1 MKKIWISLVFPVMV
15 FGGEVTT
22 SNLLPQTFT
31 SGNGYSGDIDHNH
44 GTGTLATQHNDVV
57 THSGISLSNDAN
69 MSTLQIQDGFS
80 VEHKSNIWF
89 WNDYNQSATMSMVI
103 TDSSGSIHTSSR
115 TIDFNG
121 CGYNNCGSFQNYIDT
136 FIGTANTNTD
146 YNIVTSY
153 SVSVPGTSG
162 HYGADIR
169 QPSLKVTYQEVPI
182 TVLTATEIGV
192 TVKELDQVIEIFK
205 NIIPETFTE
214 IFIDDFVMDD
224 FIEVKIDEPMDLI
237 TIEEQFIEDD
247 LILAVIETEPE
258 ILETIETVELK
269 EEQPIEIIETVETA
283 QVIEEEN
290 IEIVEE
296 EIYAELTE
304 ESLPEEAEETTS
316 SGSEPEPELSGTE
329 SGTVGDGDEVATQAT
344 PTETNTVSGIDDIAA
359 KVAARIQDLDKRL
372 EVTQLIVAKVIMG
385 KNNNVINA
393 YSKFGNEI
401 FSNQLE
407 VTEISLTTAYLKELE
422 QDNRILASP
431 VFTKY
436 QNKLDKANDDVIRA
450 EENLRRIKIGH

>member
-1 MKKIWISLVFPVMV
+1 VKKIWISLVFPVMV

-89 WNDYNQSATMSMVI
+89 WNNRDQSATMSMVI
-103 TDSSGSIHTSSR
+103 TDSSGGVHTSSR
-115 TIDFNG
+115 TIDSDG
-121 CGYNNCGSFQNYIDT
+121 CGYTNCGAWQNYIDT
-136 FIGTANTNTD
+136 FVGTANTHTD

-192 TVKELDQVIEIFK
+192 TVKELDQIIEIFK

-214 IFIDDFVMDD
+214 IFIDD

-258 ILETIETVELK
+258 ILETIETVEIK